1 MNGKNEAKIL
11 EAVWGPL
18 NETIITANED
28 GTIRSYDPR
37 VRTTI
42 SYSTIIRMIVIPMT
56 ILITINNSSFVS
68 ISCSERYNWI
78 VYGSD
83 DIVN

>member
-37 VRTTI
+37 VRTTTI
-42 SYSTIIRMIVIPMT
+42 SYSTIMLMIVIPMI
-56 ILITINNSSFVS
+56 ILIRRSIIIINNSSF
-68 ISCSERYNWI
+68 ERYNWD
-78 VYGSD
+78 S
-83 DIVN
+83 